1 LHDVLGLLLG
11 IVARA
16 SGDRVQHRLI
26 DIRWLAVDQ
35 RHGDDDV
42 MRTRHCAFLL
52 CFAESLQN
60 AILQWRAD
68 DLENAAAE
76 EGLFS
81 GRRAFQEFQLQYE
94 IKIME
99 VSYFGAVPTNTVKA
113 ATLR

>member
-1 LHDVLGLLLG
+1 
-11 IVARA
+11 
-16 SGDRVQHRLI
+16 
-26 DIRWLAVDQ
+26 
-35 RHGDDDV
+35 